1 MARWFRPDHR
11 VPPSEHAVPV
21 EWSALPPTMMDGN
34 LLHVVGESYHQ
45 EALEV
50 IAGPKTPDGPST
62 TRMTAQ
68 LVLDQRNPVD
78 PDAVAVFIAL
88 HHVGYVEAGLALEI
102 GEVVETINESGRPA
116 TCRARVTGGWDRG
129 ADDTGSYGV
138 VLEVADPA
146 RPRSSTDP
154 VFAAARGRLNIT
166 GEEACQE
173 FLRIRLGSGW
183 RHVFTAVLQFEGSE
197 VGVWYGSILVGRLTD
212 KMSARYAP
220 LVSHVAAEGWPL
232 TCSARIKRGKKKLEV
247 TLCLPQGD
255 DLAYALRSIEPA

>member
-1 MARWFRPDHR
+1 
-11 VPPSEHAVPV
+11 
-21 EWSALPPTMMDGN
+21 MMDGN

-45 EALEV
+45 EALEAL
-50 IAGPKTPDGPST
+50 AGPKTRDGASV
-62 TRMTAQ
+62 TRMTSQ
-68 LVLDQRNPVD
+68 LVLDPHNPVD
-78 PDAVAVFIAL
+78 PDAVAVFL
-88 HHVGYVEAGLALEI
+88 GPHHVGYVEAGLAMEI
-102 GEVVETINESGRPA
+102 GEVVETINLSGNPA
-116 TCRARVTGGWDRG
+116 TCRARITGGWDRG
-129 ADDTGSYGV
+129 GDDIGSYGV

-173 FLRIRLGSGW
+173 FLLIRLGSGW
-183 RHVFTAVLQFEGSE
+183 RHVFTAVLQFEGNE

-220 LVSHVAAEGWPL
+220 LLNHVAAEGWPL

-255 DLAYALRSIEPA
+255 DLAYALRSIEPV